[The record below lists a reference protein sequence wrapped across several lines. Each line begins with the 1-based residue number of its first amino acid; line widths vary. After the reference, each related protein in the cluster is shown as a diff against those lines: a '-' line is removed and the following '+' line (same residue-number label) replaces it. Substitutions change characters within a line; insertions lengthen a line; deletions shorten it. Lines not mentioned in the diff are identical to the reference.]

1 MKFLISLL
9 VFWVPIKAIRNR
21 WRMKLLQ
28 WYYAFPVTSKAASV
42 GGGLRVGGVSSI
54 TRTTE
59 IGENVTLEGL
69 RVYGCGKVKIGSHAK
84 IGQETVILSQN
95 HNYEGNKLPYGSDY
109 VVKDV
114 AIGECVWI
122 GMRVTIL
129 PGTEIGEGAI
139 VQAGSVVHGKI
150 PPFAIVGGN
159 PAKVFAWRDKEHYVA
174 LRSQGSY
181 MRW

>member
-1 MKFLISLL
+1 
-9 VFWVPIKAIRNR
+9 
-21 WRMKLLQ
+21 MKLLQ
-28 WYYAFPVTSKAASV
+28 RYYAFPVTSRAMSV
-42 GGGLRVGGVSSI
+42 GDGLRVGGASSV

-69 RVYGCGKVKIGSHAK
+69 HIYGCGKVKIGSHTK

-109 VVKDV
+109 VAKDV
-114 AIGECVWI
+114 TIGECVWI